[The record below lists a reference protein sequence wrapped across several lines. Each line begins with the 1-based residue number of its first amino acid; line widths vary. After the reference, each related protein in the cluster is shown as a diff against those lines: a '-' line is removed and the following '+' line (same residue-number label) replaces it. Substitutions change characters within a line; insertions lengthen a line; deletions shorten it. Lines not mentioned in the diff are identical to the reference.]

1 MKRALLVLCTLLAA
15 ASGCMP
21 PSLTPVA
28 ELGLPQ
34 IELLAPPSGT
44 RIELSQE
51 LEIESRSS
59 DKRGLNRI
67 ELWIDDNL
75 YRVDEAE
82 GQTSFHVIQRWRAD
96 TVGQH
101 KIRIQAL
108 SVDGKTSQPA
118 SIVVQVEDPSLF
130 TATPAPTDTTAP
142 TPTPV
147 APAATPTLVPL
158 STATATS
165 TSLPTPTQ
173 VVTTTA
179 TAATEPTA
187 SPTASATDTPSP
199 ALTPTATRGS
209 AASGGMIWIPAGK
222 FMIGSNP
229 DQVQQAAEWCNC
241 PPRRYED
248 EQYLHEVQLDGY
260 YIDQYEVTNKQ
271 FKAFVDASG
280 YVTDAE
286 HKNEANTWR
295 TVYTAGK
302 DSYPAVWMSWNDAR
316 AYCKWA
322 GKRLPTEAEWEK
334 AARGTDARLWPWGNN
349 WDDKRLNSGA
359 GRRETT
365 TPVGSFPSGASPYG
379 VMDLAG
385 NVWEWVNDWY
395 GAAYYQTGNDLNPT
409 GPESGE
415 DRVLRGGGFNNGLH
429 DVRVANRHKGGQ
441 TGYAHDHGFRCAK

>member
-15 ASGCMP
+15 ASACMP

-28 ELGLPQ
+28 ELDLPQ
-34 IELLAPPSGT
+34 IALIAPPSGT

-51 LEIESRSS
+51 LEIESRSD

-96 TVGQH
+96 AVGPH

-108 SVDGKTSQPA
+108 NVDGKTSQPA
-118 SIVVQVEDPSLF
+118 SIEVQVVDPSLY
-130 TATPAPTDTTAP
+130 TPTPAPTDTAVP

-147 APAATPTLVPL
+147 PPAETPTLAPL

-165 TSLPTPTQ
+165 TSMPTPTR
-173 VVTTTA
+173 VMTVTL
-179 TAATEPTA
+179 TAAI
-187 SPTASATDTPSP
+187 
-199 ALTPTATRGS
+199 TPTATTEPTTTS
-209 AASGGMIWIPAGK
+209 TLSPTPAATRASTAPAAMIWIPAGK

-229 DQVQQAAEWCNC
+229 DHVQQAAEWCNC
-241 PPRRYED
+241 SPRRYED
-248 EQYLHEVQLDGY
+248 EQYLREVQLDGY

-271 FKAFVDASG
+271 FQAFVNASG

-286 HKNEANTWR
+286 HKSEANTWR
-295 TVYTAGK
+295 TAYTEGK
-302 DSYPAVWMSWNDAR
+302 DSHPVVWMSWNDAR

-322 GKRLPTEAEWEK
+322 GKRLPSEAEWEK
-334 AARGTDARLWPWGNN
+334 AARGTDARLWPWGNG
-349 WDDKRLNSGA
+349 WDGSRLNSSTGQ
-359 GRRETT
+359 RETT
-365 TPVGSFPSGASPYG
+365 TSVGSFPGGASPYG
-379 VMDLAG
+379 AMDMAG

-395 GAAYYQTGNDLNPT
+395 SAGYYQTGNDTNPV
-409 GPESGE
+409 GPEGGE
-415 DRVLRGGGFNNGLH
+415 DRVLRGGGYNNGLH

-441 TGYAHDHGFRCAK
+441 TGYAPDHGFRCAK